1 MSTAMGFSALVQSF
15 FTRHLIQHKQ
25 VSPRTITAYRDTFR
39 LLFKFIEDRTGR
51 SPSDLD
57 ITDLDSP
64 AILAFLDHLEAD
76 RSNHAR
82 SRNVRLSAIRSF
94 FRFASV
100 RDVGNLAVAS
110 RVLAI
115 PNKRSAR
122 PMMTFLTRPEIDA
135 VLATTD
141 QKTWMGS
148 RDHAL
153 LLTMYNTGAR
163 AAEITTLRCG
173 QVSFGRTTLI
183 RLHGKGRKDRTVPLW
198 PQTSRVLRRWFQVL
212 VADEAKLAF
221 PSGKGTTLS
230 SDGLDYILQR
240 AVKKATLACP
250 SLLNK
255 RVTPHALRRTTAMHL
270 LQGGVD
276 IAVIALWLGHESIET
291 THGYVEADLEIKQRA
306 LDKLTPASGKVSRYK
321 PSDCLMRFLTSL

>member
-25 VSPRTITAYRDTFR
+25 VSPRTITVYRDTFR
-39 LLFKFIEDRTGR
+39 LLFTFIEDRTGR
-51 SPSDLD
+51 SPSHLD

-64 AILAFLDHLEAD
+64 TILAFLDHLEAD

-100 RDVGNLAVAS
+100 RDVDNLAVAS

-122 PMMTFLTRPEIDA
+122 PLMPFLTRPEIDA

-212 VADEAKLAF
+212 EADDAKLAF
-221 PSGKGTTLS
+221 PS
-230 SDGLDYILQR
+230 
-240 AVKKATLACP
+240 
-250 SLLNK
+250 
-255 RVTPHALRRTTAMHL
+255 ALRRTTAMHL

-321 PSDCLMRFLTSL
+321 PSDSLMRFLTSL